1 MGKASIS
8 IAVTGSYNGS
18 ALEKAEK
25 RLDSLSKK
33 AAASSKGISA
43 DMEKA
48 GASWAKAGGE
58 IYNTGA
64 KIEGAG
70 QKMLGVTAVLGAGGA
85 AAFSVAADFES
96 SMSRV
101 AGALDDPTA
110 NLEELR
116 DLALRTGEDTI
127 FSATEA
133 GAAMEELAK
142 GGLTAADI
150 QGGALAATMDLA
162 AAGGLD
168 LATAANTVVQ
178 AMGAFGLSADQ
189 TGEAANALAGA
200 AAASS
205 ADVADLTQGLSQA
218 SAQANSAGWSIQDT
232 TAVLAGFADAG
243 IKGSDAG
250 TSLKTMLQRLAAPTD
265 KAAKLIDEL
274 GINVRDQ
281 NGNMVDAASV
291 ADILSEKLGG
301 LSSAEKDAAM
311 QTIFGS
317 DASRAAL
324 VMTNLGREGIEKYT
338 AATNDQAAAQRMA
351 DSQMGES
358 QAAIEEMNGAIE
370 TASIQVGDVL
380 APMVR
385 DAAGAVGD
393 AASSF
398 SALDDETQQMAV
410 GFGVAVAAA
419 GPFLTV
425 TGKIVKGAG
434 NVVTGIGKAKQE
446 VGVYADALTTTDASA
461 LKTYESN
468 EKLARA
474 LKNNG
479 AVKAA
484 GSVEQYV
491 KAVQDANKD
500 TSAYERAVR
509 KLSDE
514 QKKGSKANEE
524 LVANL
529 KAEVVEKR
537 NAMNSSTG
545 IVNGY
550 RQEATA
556 ATASTAATKAHAVGL
571 AAMTTA
577 ANVAKVALATIAPV
591 AIITGITMLAQ
602 AFMGAKEHADNLS
615 AATDGLT
622 AATSGA
628 TVEVKEEASFL
639 DVLSGSASDAKVD
652 IDGMLE
658 SQAQLAQTITETNT
672 SAAAQSAQ
680 LQAAYAVI
688 REYANHS
695 DLSTDAQN
703 RLKAAVE
710 TVNQMCGTQISV
722 TDAANG
728 KLADE
733 NGALEDVTGTMS
745 EYINKKL
752 EQIRVDAQQ
761 QNLSALYQQQAAD
774 IETLTKAQKAYNDKQ
789 AERDE
794 YIQNYINTCGPYVT
808 NAEEMAQK
816 AWEGSLAMS
825 DEAKAV
831 QEAQSAL
838 DAVNTSIDNVSSS
851 LTASAAAADGSVS
864 SISNLAMASP
874 VVSSAM
880 NAVGGDITDF
890 SNDLADAGISV
901 EQFRGLN
908 ESQLTQLVAS
918 WQGQTGNIVSAL
930 DGMGVEMQDKGVNAA
945 NALAAGLDSGRLSVD
960 ASTAALKAAASGDW
974 SGVVSTMR
982 DNGVNIPD
990 SVAEGITANG
1000 YKPTAA
1006 TSAMLSAVALK
1017 LTGGDVK
1024 AAAELLGGDIDSGL
1038 ANGIMNGTLSEE
1050 QAAMLGEDVIAKA
1063 KDALQS
1069 HSPSVAFQNI
1079 GADVDSGLALGIS
1092 GNTAGPLDAIGQL
1105 GMSLLDAVSNLPG
1118 DMQTTGS
1125 NSSSGLASGL
1135 SSGIGSVLG
1144 SALGL
1149 AQNAANGT
1157 ASTPGTLSS
1166 TGRSAGSGFA
1176 SNLGSFAGAS
1186 RSSGASLSSSAQG
1199 GVSGSVSALSGTGR
1213 SAGSGYASGVGAAT
1227 GSARGSGSSLASA
1240 ASGGASGWSAYSSG
1254 SHLGQQF
1261 ASGIGSAWSAVKSF
1275 ASSLVSAAK
1284 SVMGFSVPDEGPW
1297 SGAEKGGVTSGL
1309 HLGQNFARG
1318 MAMAGADVQDAALR
1332 LAQDADIDAAGTFR
1346 ARVVGGT
1353 GTKAAG
1359 TTVVNNYYSMGDVM
1373 VSASDFDEYMTMEQ
1387 FFRFMRRAKAA
1398 K

>member
-8 IAVTGSYNGS
+8 IAVTGSYNGD
-18 ALEKAEK
+18 ALERAEK

-43 DMEKA
+43 NMEKA
-48 GASWAKAGGE
+48 GASCAKAGGE

-64 KIEGAG
+64 KIESTGE
-70 QKMLGVTAVLGAGGA
+70 KMLGVTAVLGAGGA
-85 AAFSVAADFES
+85 ASFQLAADFES

-101 AGALDDPTA
+101 AGALDDPSA
-110 NLEELR
+110 NIEELR
-116 DLALRTGEDTI
+116 QLALKTGEDTI

-150 QGGALAATMDLA
+150 QGGALATTMDLA

-168 LATAANTVVQ
+168 LATSANTVVQ
-178 AMGAFGLSADQ
+178 AMGAFGLTADQ
-189 TGEAANALAGA
+189 TSEAANALAGA

-205 ADVADLTQGLSQA
+205 ADVSDLTQGLSQV

-265 KAAKLIDEL
+265 KAAAMIEEL

-281 NGNMVDAASV
+281 NGNMLDAASV
-291 ADILSEKLGG
+291 AGILQDKLGG
-301 LSSAEKDAAM
+301 LSSAQKDAAM

-338 AATNDQAAAQRMA
+338 AATNDQSAAQRMA
-351 DSQMGES
+351 DSQMGDS
-358 QAAIEEMNGAIE
+358 QAAIEEMNGAVE
-370 TASIQVGDVL
+370 TAAINIGGAL

-393 AASSF
+393 AASAF
-398 SALDDETQQMAV
+398 SGLDAETQQMAV
-410 GFGVAVAAA
+410 GLGVAAAAA

-425 TGKIVKGAG
+425 TGKIVQGAG
-434 NVVTGIGKAKQE
+434 NLVTGVGKAVQE
-446 VGVYADALTTTDASA
+446 VGVYADALTTTDAAA
-461 LKTYESN
+461 LKTYSSN
-468 EKLARA
+468 DKLARA
-474 LKNNG
+474 LKSNG

-484 GSVEQYV
+484 GDVNTYV
-491 KAVQDANKD
+491 QAVQTANRD
-500 TSAYERAVR
+500 TSAYERAVK
-509 KLSDE
+509 KLSNE

-545 IVNGY
+545 IVYGY

-556 ATASTAATKAHAVGL
+556 ATASTAATKAHARGL

-577 ANVAKVALATIAPV
+577 ANVAKVALATIAPI

-602 AFMGAKEHADNLS
+602 AFLGAKEHADDLS

-628 TVEVKEEASFL
+628 TTEVKEEAGVL
-639 DVLSGSASDAKVD
+639 DMLSGSASGAKVD
-652 IDGMLE
+652 IDGMLQ

-680 LQAAYAVI
+680 LQSAYATI
-688 REYANHS
+688 QQYANHS

-733 NGALEDVTGTMS
+733 NGALSDVTGTMS
-745 EYINKKL
+745 GYIEKKL

-761 QNLSALYQQQAAD
+761 QNLSALYQQQATD
-774 IETLTKAQKAYNDKQ
+774 IETLTKAQQAYNDKQ

-794 YIQNYINTCGPYVT
+794 YIKNYIATCGPYVT
-808 NAEEMAQK
+808 NAEEMAQA
-816 AWEGSLAMS
+816 AWEGTLANS
-825 DEAKAV
+825 EEAKAV
-831 QEAQSAL
+831 KEAQSAL

-851 LTASAAAADGSVS
+851 LTASAAATDGAAL
-864 SISNLAMASP
+864 SISNLAMSSP
-874 VVSSAM
+874 VVSSAI
-880 NAVGGDITDF
+880 NAVGGDINDF

-945 NALAAGLDSGRLSVD
+945 NALATGLSTGRLSVD

-990 SVAEGITANG
+990 AVANGITANG
-1000 YKPTAA
+1000 YKPSAA
-1006 TSAMLSAVALK
+1006 TSSMLSAVALK

-1024 AAAELLGGDIDSGL
+1024 AAAELLGSDIDSGL

-1050 QAAMLGEDVIAKA
+1050 QAAMLGEDVINKA
-1063 KDALQS
+1063 KDSLQS
-1069 HSPSVAFQNI
+1069 HSPSQAFYQI
-1079 GADVDSGLALGIS
+1079 GSDVDAGLSQGIS
-1092 GNTAGPLDAIGQL
+1092 GNTTGPLDAIGQL
-1105 GMSLLDAVSNLPG
+1105 GQSLIDAVSGLPT

-1125 NSSSGLASGL
+1125 NSSGGLASGLASGL
-1135 SSGIGSVLG
+1135 GSVLG
-1144 SALGL
+1144 SATSLF
-1149 AQNAANGT
+1149 NGAVSGT
-1157 ASTPGTLSS
+1157 SGTPGSLSA
-1166 TGRSAGSGFA
+1166 TGRSAGSGF
-1176 SNLGSFAGAS
+1176 SSGLGSFAGAA
-1186 RSSGASLSSSAQG
+1186 RGSGSSLSSSAQG

-1213 SAGSGYASGVGAAT
+1213 NAGSGYASGVGAAS
-1227 GSARGSGSSLASA
+1227 GSARGSGSRLASS
-1240 ASGGASGWSAYSSG
+1240 ASSGASGWSAYSSG
-1254 SHLGQQF
+1254 SHLGNQF
-1261 ASGIGSAWSAVKSF
+1261 ASGIGSAWSAVKNF
-1275 ASSLVSAAK
+1275 ASSLVRAAK
-1284 SVMGFSVPDEGPW
+1284 SVMGFSVPEEGPW

-1318 MAMAGADVQDAALR
+1318 MSMAGADVRDAALR
-1332 LAQDADIDAAGTFR
+1332 LAKDADIDATGTYR
-1346 ARVVGGT
+1346 ARVAGG
-1353 GTKAAG
+1353 GKAAAG
-1359 TTVVNNYYSMGDVM
+1359 TTVVNNYYTMGDVL

-1387 FFRFMRRAKAA
+1387 FFRFMRRAKAG